1 MPIRINLLA
10 EAQIAE
16 DLRRRDPVKRAVF
29 FGAFL
34 VVLALAWSSSLQL
47 GVMISKRD
55 LARVQSTIEERTDE
69 WQKVLVS
76 QRKVYD
82 ARSRLESLQNLAASR
97 FLEGNFM
104 NALQQLNLNGVQL
117 MRVRLEQSFVKTDVV
132 PNKTNDLHVVL
143 GHTAMM
149 TEKIHVTLDARDSSA
164 SPGDQI
170 NKFKDTIARQPYF
183 KSNQANQNPANTVQL
198 VSLTP
203 VQNNLDG
210 KPYVL
215 FTLAWDLPQQPPQNQ

>member
-55 LARVQSTIEERTDE
+55 VARVQSTIEDRTDG
-69 WQKVLVS
+69 WQKALVS

-82 ARSRLESLQNLAASR
+82 TRARLDSLQNLAASR

-104 NALQQLNLNGVQL
+104 NALQQLNLDGVQL
-117 MRVRLEQSFVKTDVV
+117 IRVRLEQSFVKTDAV
-132 PNKTNDLHVVL
+132 PNKTNDTHVVL
-143 GHTAMM
+143 GHPAMM
-149 TEKIHVTLDARDSSA
+149 MEKIHVTLDARDSSA

-170 NKFKDTIARQPYF
+170 NKFKDAIARQPYF
-183 KSNQANQNPANTVQL
+183 KSGLNQASTVQL

-203 VQNNLDG
+203 VQKDLDG
-210 KPYVL
+210 KPYVP